1 MADGLLWYSILQP
14 GKKQKEEKM
23 AHIDFENIEK
33 KFEDTLKS
41 EEYLKFLDMFQSADE
56 IFVCG
61 NGGLWAVGNHASDD
75 CNRLF
80 AKAGISKYVHSLDSQ
95 CLITS
100 VANDYGYN
108 NMFIKWLELHKKRI
122 SKDKKILVIG
132 LSCSGGSKN
141 VTSALYWA
149 KMNGFM
155 SAMISGQSANV
166 LPEEVHEV
174 CLNTK
179 YFHTTEVLTLILFY
193 ELIHACGANCPTIH
207 DEVVRKSVT
216 QPLTRPL
223 DE

>member
-1 MADGLLWYSILQP
+1 MEGLMFLRPFIEQ
-14 GKKQKEEKM
+14 KKEKM
-23 AHIDFENIEK
+23 AHIDFENIEN
-33 KFEDTLKS
+33 KFETTLKS
-41 EEYLKFLDMFQSADE
+41 TEYLKFLEMFKEADE
-56 IFVCG
+56 VFICG

-80 AKAGISKYVHSLDSQ
+80 AKSGIPKYVHSMDSQ

-122 SKDKKILVIG
+122 SKDKKILVVG

-149 KMNGFM
+149 KMNGYN

-166 LPEEVHEV
+166 LPDDVLEV
-174 CLNTK
+174 CLDAK

-193 ELIHACGANCPTIH
+193 ELIHACGAACPTIH
-207 DEVVRKSVT
+207 EEVVRKSVT

>member
-1 MADGLLWYSILQP
+1 MAKIN
-14 GKKQKEEKM
+14 
-23 AHIDFENIEK
+23 FENIEK
-33 KFEDTLKS
+33 KFENTLKKP
-41 EEYLKFLDMFQSADE
+41 EYKKLLEDFKSADE
-56 IFVCG
+56 IFLVG

-80 AKAGISKYVHSLDSQ
+80 SKSNINKFVHSMDSQ

-108 NMFIKWLELHKKRI
+108 NMFIKWLELHKKRLG
-122 SKDKKILVIG
+122 KDKKVLVIG

-149 KMNGFM
+149 SINGYM
-155 SAMISGQSANV
+155 TAMISGQSANV
-166 LPEEVHEV
+166 LPADINEV
-174 CLNTK
+174 CLDTI

-193 ELIHACGANCPTIH
+193 ELIHDCGAKCPTIH
-207 DEVVRKSVT
+207 EEIVRKSIT